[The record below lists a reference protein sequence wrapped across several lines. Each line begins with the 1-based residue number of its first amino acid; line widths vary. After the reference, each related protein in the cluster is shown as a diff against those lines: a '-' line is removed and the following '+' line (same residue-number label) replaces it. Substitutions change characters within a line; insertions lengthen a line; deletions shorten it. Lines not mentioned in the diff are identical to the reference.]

1 MPIFSL
7 LSVYE
12 DLSIAQISDRGHE
25 QNRDREKKKKKTL
38 GKKKSLFQKI
48 EEHQNIY
55 QGNPQYF

>member
-25 QNRDREKKKKKTL
+25 QNRDRKKKKNL
-38 GKKKSLFQKI
+38 RKKKSQFQKI
-48 EEHQNIY
+48 EEQQNIY